1 MDMFSGGFQRLES
14 AMVARE
20 KMQGSITSNIANADT
35 PNYKADNRDFAM
47 FLADQQRQNSPS
59 KATATHQSHITDT
72 GSYRLSSGVFHQ
84 DQSRRMDGNN
94 VDIQTEM
101 ARMSENQ
108 LMHELSMRL
117 VKGRLS
123 GLMNAIKEGNR

>member
-35 PNYKADNRDFAM
+35 PNYQADKRNFAE
-47 FLADQQRQNSPS
+47 FLTDQQRQSNTSG
-59 KATATHQSHITDT
+59 AETTHHMHFENTSST
-72 GSYRLSSGVFHQ
+72 RLSGGVFHQ
-84 DQSRRMDGNN
+84 DPARKMDGNN

-117 VKGRLS
+117 VKGRLG
-123 GLMNAIKEGNR
+123 GLLNAIKEGRR

>member
-1 MDMFSGGFQRLES
+1 MDMFGSGFQRLES
-14 AMVARE
+14 SLIARE

-35 PNYKADNRDFAM
+35 PNYKADKRNFAD
-47 FLADQQRQNSPS
+47 FLADQN
-59 KATATHQSHITDT
+59 K
-72 GSYRLSSGVFHQ
+72 LSSHTKVRTTNARHFADTSSSTLLGNIYQH
-84 DQSRRMDGNN
+84 DDSRKMDGNS